1 MALEQQQWIAA
12 LRKSEGHACR
22 RLVESYSS
30 PLFAFFRGLGLQN
43 SAAEDLLQ
51 ETFLEV
57 WRSLPNYRGDASPKT
72 WVFLIGR
79 RLAWKQLK
87 QPRQQD
93 PTQDLEEIS
102 DFSDDPSKLSSNQ
115 EEWLWVHQRREVLH
129 QCIQS
134 LPTLYREI
142 LLLHYMEELSY
153 QEMADVLG
161 IAAGTAKSRLS
172 KALSLL
178 RVEVQRSFAQEEHKE
193 P

>member
-1 MALEQQQWIAA
+1 MEQQQWIAA
-12 LRKSEGHACR
+12 LQKSEGRACR

-30 PLFAFFRGLGLQN
+30 PLFAFFRGLGLQS

-87 QPRQQD
+87 QPRRQE
-93 PTQDLEEIS
+93 PTQDLEEAIDVS
-102 DFSDDPSKLSSNQ
+102 ADPSELSNQ

-178 RVEVQRSFAQEEHKE
+178 RIEVQQCFVQEEHKE